1 LTSSSGSAPNSSKLS
16 LLQVELLENS
26 QTMGLMKGFTQEQIA
41 MALDAKSKHLVQ
53 EDLARI
59 ALGREAV
66 LKIISEFPD
75 GWQKARRQ
83 ATLLF
88 ELIEAAQAGRANV
101 SLDAQKLA
109 AGALI
114 YLSAPL
120 DLVPD
125 DETDGFA
132 DDAAIVS
139 LALRRIEAEAKGY
152 CLASGK
158 NTAEFFD

>member
-1 LTSSSGSAPNSSKLS
+1 MNRMPAFTMQQITS
-16 LLQVELLENS
+16 
-26 QTMGLMKGFTQEQIA
+26 
-41 MALDAKSKHLVQ
+41 ALDAKSAHLGP

-59 ALGREAV
+59 AERREQV
-66 LKIISEFPD
+66 LAIIDEFPD
-75 GWQKARRQ
+75 SWAKAKRQ

-88 ELIEAAQAGRANV
+88 ELVSAGEEPA
-101 SLDAQKLA
+101 SKIPLDARKTA

-125 DETDGFA
+125 DEKDGYA

-139 LALRRIEAEAKGY
+139 LALSRVESVARELCAK
-152 CLASGK
+152 SGK
-158 NTAEFFD
+158 NAAEYFD